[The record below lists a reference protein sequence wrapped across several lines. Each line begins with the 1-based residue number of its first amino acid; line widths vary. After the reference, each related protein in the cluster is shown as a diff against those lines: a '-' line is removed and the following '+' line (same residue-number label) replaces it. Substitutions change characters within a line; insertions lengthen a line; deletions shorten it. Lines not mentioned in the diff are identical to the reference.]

1 MLPSTNG
8 FSASFGVYL
17 ATMSGFITNPP
28 AAMITD
34 FALIAPVSEN
44 RFHITPV
51 TLPVPSTMSSVAP
64 VS

>member
-1 MLPSTNG
+1 M
-8 FSASFGVYL
+8 YL